1 MEKAEKTLKVKI
13 SVDCEEL
20 DIAIKKIEQLAELL
34 REVQQVVDSMPGLA
48 QYCPFLHNG
57 VLLD

>member
-1 MEKAEKTLKVKI
+1 MEKKVKI
-13 SVDCEEL
+13 SVDYEEL

-34 REVQQVVDSMPGLA
+34 KEVQQVVDSMPGLA

>member
-1 MEKAEKTLKVKI
+1 LQVSFNNLGRRGSRMEKKVKI

-34 REVQQVVDSMPGLA
+34 KEVQQVVDSIFR
-48 QYCPFLHNG
+48 YEKSET
-57 VLLD
+57 